1 MVDDYGADDQADGG
15 VFHVWPAF
23 VDLLAATSLLF
34 ISLVAAFIFVSNT
47 EIGEAITQRRQL
59 IRALKSVGGADSLYA
74 IRDDAQFIRITVQ
87 ADATFPFTEWRLAS
101 LRPAGKQALD
111 SIAGILKRESIEPL
125 YRQVRIL
132 GHTDQV
138 PFVDKSS
145 SNWELS
151 AARAAVVARY
161 LVDSGGLNPCKVSAA
176 GMGPYYPLSA
186 QDSSERGL
194 PYRQRMERNR
204 RIEIEV
210 VPARAAGV
218 VEGPKC
224 SQRGDRR
231 F

>member
-1 MVDDYGADDQADGG
+1 MVDDYGADEADG

-74 IRDDAQFIRITVQ
+74 IRDDAQFVRITVQ

-111 SIAGILKRESIEPL
+111 SIAGILKGESIESL

-138 PFVDKSS
+138 PFVDNTS

>member
-1 MVDDYGADDQADGG
+1 MVDDYGADEADG

-59 IRALKSVGGADSLYA
+59 VRALKSVGGADSLYA
-74 IRDDAQFIRITVQ
+74 IRDDAQFVRITVQ

-111 SIAGILKRESIEPL
+111 SIAGILKGESIESL

-138 PFVDKSS
+138 PFVDNTS

-151 AARAAVVARY
+151 AARAAVVVRY
-161 LVDSGGLNPCKVSAA
+161 FVDSGGLDPCKVSAA

-224 SQRGDRR
+224 SRRGDR
-231 F
+231 

>member
-1 MVDDYGADDQADGG
+1 MVDDYGADDQAEAG

-34 ISLVAAFIFVSNT
+34 ISLVAAFIFVSNS

-59 IRALKSVGGADSLYA
+59 IRALKSVGGADSLYS
-74 IRDDAQFIRITVQ
+74 IRDDAQFVRITVQ
-87 ADATFPFTEWRLAS
+87 ADATFPSKEWRLDS
-101 LRPAGKQALD
+101 LRAEGKLALD
-111 SIAGILKRESIEPL
+111 SIGGILKRQAIDSL
-125 YRQVRIL
+125 YRQVRVL
-132 GHTDQV
+132 GHTDQE
-138 PFVDKSS
+138 PFADKRT

-176 GMGPYYPLSA
+176 GMGPYYPLSL
-186 QDSSERGL
+186 QDPSVRGL

>member
-1 MVDDYGADDQADGG
+1 MVDEYGADDHADG

-74 IRDDAQFIRITVQ
+74 IREDAQFVRITVQ
-87 ADATFPFTEWRLAS
+87 ADATFPFREWRLAS
-101 LRPAGKQALD
+101 LRREGKQALD
-111 SIAGILKRESIEPL
+111 SIAGILDREPIASL

-138 PFVDKSS
+138 PYVDNSG

-161 LVDSGGLNPCKVSAA
+161 LVDSGGLDPCKVSAA

-186 QDSSERGL
+186 QDSTERGL

-224 SQRGDRR
+224 SRRGDRR

>member
-1 MVDDYGADDQADGG
+1 MVDEYGADDHADG

-74 IRDDAQFIRITVQ
+74 IREDAQFVRITVQ
-87 ADATFPFTEWRLAS
+87 ADATFPFREWRLAS
-101 LRPAGKQALD
+101 LRREGKQALD
-111 SIAGILKRESIEPL
+111 SIAGILDREPIASL

-138 PFVDKSS
+138 PYVDNSG

-161 LVDSGGLNPCKVSAA
+161 LVDSGGLDPCKVSAA

-224 SQRGDRR
+224 SRRGDRR

>member
-1 MVDDYGADDQADGG
+1 MVDDYGADDQPDG

-59 IRALKSVGGADSLYA
+59 IRALMSVGGADSLYA
-74 IRDDAQFIRITVQ
+74 IRDDAQFVRITVQ

-111 SIAGILKRESIEPL
+111 SIAGILKGEPIESL

-138 PFVDKSS
+138 PFVDNTS

>member
-1 MVDDYGADDQADGG
+1 MVDEYGADDHADG

-74 IRDDAQFIRITVQ
+74 IREDAQFVRITVQ
-87 ADATFPFTEWRLAS
+87 ADATFPFREWRLAS
-101 LRPAGKQALD
+101 LRREGKQALD
-111 SIAGILKRESIEPL
+111 SIAGILDREPIASL

-138 PFVDKSS
+138 PYVDNSG

-161 LVDSGGLNPCKVSAA
+161 LVDSGGLDPCKVSAA

-186 QDSSERGL
+186 QDSTERGL

-224 SQRGDRR
+224 SRRGDR
-231 F
+231 

>member
-1 MVDDYGADDQADGG
+1 MVDDYGADDQAEAG

-34 ISLVAAFIFVSNT
+34 ISLVAAFIFVSNS

-74 IRDDAQFIRITVQ
+74 IRDDAQFVLITVQ
-87 ADATFPFTEWRLAS
+87 ADATFPSKEWRLDS
-101 LRPAGKQALD
+101 LRAEGKLALD
-111 SIAGILKRESIEPL
+111 SIGGILKRQAIDSL
-125 YRQVRIL
+125 YRQVRVL
-132 GHTDQV
+132 GHTDQE
-138 PFVDKSS
+138 PFADKRT

-176 GMGPYYPLSA
+176 GMGPYYPLSL
-186 QDSSERGL
+186 QDPSVRGL

>member
-1 MVDDYGADDQADGG
+1 MVDDYGADEADG

-59 IRALKSVGGADSLYA
+59 VRALKSVGGAHSLYA
-74 IRDDAQFIRITVQ
+74 IRDDGQFVRITVQ

-111 SIAGILKRESIEPL
+111 SIAGILKREPIEPL

-132 GHTDQV
+132 GHTDQM

-176 GMGPYYPLSA
+176 GMGPYYPLLL
-186 QDSSERGL
+186 QDSSQRGL

-218 VEGPKC
+218 GEGPKC
-224 SQRGDRR
+224 SRRGDR
-231 F
+231 

>member
-1 MVDDYGADDQADGG
+1 MVDDYGADEADG

-74 IRDDAQFIRITVQ
+74 IRDDAQFVRITVQ

-111 SIAGILKRESIEPL
+111 SIAGILKRESIESL

-138 PFVDKSS
+138 PFVDNSS

-176 GMGPYYPLSA
+176 GMGPYYPLSL
-186 QDSSERGL
+186 QDSAVRGL
-194 PYRQRMERNR
+194 PLRQRMARNR

-210 VPARAAGV
+210 VPARSPGV
-218 VEGPKC
+218 VEGPLC
-224 SQRGDRR
+224 FRRGDR
-231 F
+231 

>member
-1 MVDDYGADDQADGG
+1 MVDDYGADEADG

-74 IRDDAQFIRITVQ
+74 IRDDAQFVRITVQ

-111 SIAGILKRESIEPL
+111 SIAGILKGEPIESL

-138 PFVDKSS
+138 PFVDNTS

>member
-1 MVDDYGADDQADGG
+1 MVDDYGADDQADDG

-74 IRDDAQFIRITVQ
+74 IRDDAQFVRITVQ

-111 SIAGILKRESIEPL
+111 SIGGILKRESIESL

-138 PFVDKSS
+138 PFVDNSS

-151 AARAAVVARY
+151 AARAAVVA
-161 LVDSGGLNPCKVSAA
+161 GL
-176 GMGPYYPLSA
+176 
-186 QDSSERGL
+186 R
-194 PYRQRMERNR
+194 
-204 RIEIEV
+204 
-210 VPARAAGV
+210 RAAFTVAPANGD
-218 VEGPKC
+218 ESPNRDRGRTGPVARR
-224 SQRGDRR
+224 RGGPTLFSAR
-231 F
+231 

>member
-1 MVDDYGADDQADGG
+1 MLDDYGTDDQADG

-34 ISLVAAFIFVSNT
+34 ISLVAAFIFVSNS

-59 IRALKSVGGADSLYA
+59 VRALKSVGGADSLYA
-74 IRDDAQFIRITVQ
+74 IRDDAQFVRITVQ

-111 SIAGILKRESIEPL
+111 SIAGILKREPIESL

-138 PFVDKSS
+138 PFVDNTS

-176 GMGPYYPLSA
+176 GMGAYYPLLL
-186 QDSSERGL
+186 QDPSQRGL

-218 VEGPKC
+218 GEGPKC
-224 SQRGDRR
+224 SRRGDR
-231 F
+231 

>member
-1 MVDDYGADDQADGG
+1 MVDDYGADDLADDG

-74 IRDDAQFIRITVQ
+74 IRDDAQFVRITVQ
-87 ADATFPFTEWRLAS
+87 ADATFPFTEWRLKS

-111 SIAGILKRESIEPL
+111 SIGGILKRESIESL

-138 PFVDKSS
+138 PFVDNSS

-161 LVDSGGLNPCKVSAA
+161 LVDSAGLNPCKVSAA
-176 GMGPYYPLSA
+176 GMGPYYPLLL
-186 QDSSERGL
+186 QDSSQRGL

>member
-1 MVDDYGADDQADGG
+1 MVDDYGADDQAEAG

-34 ISLVAAFIFVSNT
+34 ISLVAAFIFVSNS

-74 IRDDAQFIRITVQ
+74 IRDDAQFVRITVQ
-87 ADATFPFTEWRLAS
+87 ADATFPSKEWRLDS
-101 LRPAGKQALD
+101 LRAEGKLALD
-111 SIAGILKRESIEPL
+111 SIGGILKRQAIDSL
-125 YRQVRIL
+125 YRQVRVL
-132 GHTDQV
+132 GHTDQE
-138 PFVDKSS
+138 PFADKRT

-176 GMGPYYPLSA
+176 GMGPYYPLSL
-186 QDSSERGL
+186 QDPSVRGL

>member
-1 MVDDYGADDQADGG
+1 MVDDYGADDQADG

-47 EIGEAITQRRQL
+47 EVGEAITQRRQL
-59 IRALKSVGGADSLYA
+59 IQALKGVGGADRVYT
-74 IRDDAQFIRITVQ
+74 IRDDAQFVRITVQ
-87 ADATFPFTEWRLAS
+87 ADATFPFREWRLAS

-111 SIAGILKRESIEPL
+111 SIGRILKRESIESL

-138 PFVDKSS
+138 PFVDKTS

-176 GMGPYYPLSA
+176 GMGPYYPLLL
-186 QDSSERGL
+186 QDSSQRGL

-218 VEGPKC
+218 VEGPTC
-224 SQRGDRR
+224 SRRGDR
-231 F
+231 

>member
-1 MVDDYGADDQADGG
+1 MVDDYGADDQAEAG

-34 ISLVAAFIFVSNT
+34 ISLVAAFIFVSNS
-47 EIGEAITQRRQL
+47 EIGKTITQRRQL
-59 IRALKSVGGADSLYA
+59 IRALKSVGGADSLYS
-74 IRDDAQFIRITVQ
+74 IRDDAQFVRITVQ
-87 ADATFPFTEWRLAS
+87 ADATFPSKEWRLDS
-101 LRPAGKQALD
+101 LRAEGKLALD
-111 SIAGILKRESIEPL
+111 SIGGILKRQAIDSL
-125 YRQVRIL
+125 YRQVRVL
-132 GHTDQV
+132 GHTDQE
-138 PFVDKSS
+138 PFADKRT

-176 GMGPYYPLSA
+176 GMGPYYPLSL
-186 QDSSERGL
+186 QDPSVRGL

>member
-1 MVDDYGADDQADGG
+1 MVDEYSADDHADG

-74 IRDDAQFIRITVQ
+74 IREDAQFVRITVQ
-87 ADATFPFTEWRLAS
+87 ADATFPFREWRLAS
-101 LRPAGKQALD
+101 LRREGKQALD
-111 SIAGILKRESIEPL
+111 SIAGILDREPIASL

-138 PFVDKSS
+138 PYVDNSG

-161 LVDSGGLNPCKVSAA
+161 LVDSGGLDPCKVSAA

-186 QDSSERGL
+186 QDSTERGL

-224 SQRGDRR
+224 SRRGDRR